1 MSTGPTT
8 IERMSAYQRS
18 TGLKPIGLHRP
29 AADRLLR
36 GVSQRCVHCGGDG
49 YHAVGKS
56 WLWCEACGGLGR
68 LMTPK
73 AQFTLR
79 RQVVE
84 RYPASAIDPASGLRY
99 AASQRGR
106 DHHDG
111 RPTDAACE

>member
-1 MSTGPTT
+1 MSSGPST

-29 AADRLLR
+29 TADRLLR
-36 GVSQRCVHCGGDG
+36 GVSQRCAHCGGDG
-49 YHAVGKS
+49 YRAVGKS

-79 RQVVE
+79 RQVME
-84 RYPASAIDPASGLRY
+84 RYPASSIRVLQWG
-99 AASQRGR
+99 SQRTLAKR
-106 DHHDG
+106 
-111 RPTDAACE
+111 AAIHSAR

>member
-1 MSTGPTT
+1 MSTGPST

-29 AADRLLR
+29 TADRLLR
-36 GVSQRCVHCGGDG
+36 DVSRRCVHCGGDG
-49 YHAVGKS
+49 YHAAGKS

-84 RYPASAIDPASGLRY
+84 RYPASAIEGLTLVV
-99 AASQRGR
+99 G
-106 DHHDG
+106 
-111 RPTDAACE
+111 

>member
-1 MSTGPTT
+1 MGGQVRRLVDHG
-8 IERMSAYQRS
+8 IRAKHDRANERYQRS
-18 TGLKPIGLHRP
+18 TGFKPIGLHRP
-29 AADRLLR
+29 SADRVLR
-36 GVSQRCVHCGGDG
+36 GVSQRCVRCGGDG

-84 RYPASAIDPASGLRY
+84 RYPASAIEGLTLVV
-99 AASQRGR
+99 G
-106 DHHDG
+106 
-111 RPTDAACE
+111 